1 MYSSGILAD
10 STPGAPFNYQP
21 AAPEWVEKARRLDAV
36 CRRHAVP
43 LMAAAIQSPLGR
55 PAVAAVLTG
64 VRSPAE
70 LEQNEALFRRPIPE
84 PLWEEPRAAGAAE
97 R

>member
-1 MYSSGILAD
+1 
-10 STPGAPFNYQP
+10 
-21 AAPEWVEKARRLDAV
+21 
-36 CRRHAVP
+36 
-43 LMAAAIQSPLGR
+43 
-55 PAVAAVLTG
+55 VAAVLTG